1 MATVHERLT
10 ERFHKW
16 EQRGRGWQIYREP
29 VYPEPPF
36 TPFPSYYLPETPSVD
51 DGRRPTILSSLWR
64 KVAAPASAP
73 PLIPD
78 AEEEP
83 EPTPLVRDSLVEL
96 QTSLPADIDIS
107 KEAFEQFFHSIALCQ
122 EPVAFELLGVHKRVV
137 AQFAASKQDAP
148 VVGMQL
154 QAHFPEAQLREQEDA
169 LQKTWDTIEGDF
181 GFAVEFGLEKE
192 FMLPLATG
200 KLDPFVGIVGAL
212 AKLQENELA
221 LFQVLWQPVQNPW
234 AESIVRSVTHADG
247 KPFFINSQELTD
259 AAKQKAGKPLF
270 AAVVRILARTVNEK
284 RLFDI
289 ARDLAASLRVFS
301 DPQGNALIPL
311 RLDDYALENHVEDVL
326 RRQTRRTG
334 MLLNSDE
341 LAGFVHLPSSEV
353 QSPVLLRD
361 SGTTKAAPDIVRKP
375 PGIVIGDNEHLGE
388 TVPVY
393 LTVDQRVRHTH
404 IVGTSGTGKSSLLFN
419 LIQQDIENGQG
430 VAVLD
435 PHGDLVKQILGA
447 IPDDRVDDVVLIDT
461 SDVEFPVGFNIFQA
475 HTLEEKNLLASDLV
489 GTFRRLSSTWGD
501 QMDIVLQNAILAVL
515 NNERQGTLRDLQ
527 RFLAETPFRKE
538 YLTTVQDEEVVNF
551 WENIF
556 PHLTGGKSI
565 GSVLARLQDFFS
577 RPSIRNIVSQ
587 QKNTLNFAA
596 IMDGSKIFLARLP
609 KGLGNENSYLLGTLL
624 ISKFQQI
631 AMARQSQEES
641 ERKHFWIYID
651 EFANFIT
658 PSMAEILSEA
668 RKYRIGLTLAH
679 HDLRQLHRDPDVAS
693 AVMAHPCTRIVF
705 RVEDD
710 DAKKL
715 SDGFES
721 FEAKHLKTLEK
732 FHALV
737 RVERN
742 DFDFNLAIRKP
753 ELPDPAEAE
762 SRCMEVKVRSRSKYA
777 MPRAEVEAALLA
789 NMRSSKPKPPPDTS
803 SGSPPPKPP
812 TSPAPPAPTAIQPPE
827 VAPQISEPPKVA
839 EVPKAAE
846 PPPIVEIKPPETPK
860 VTDSEKEKVAVPVVA
875 EVVEKRQAETSSV
888 SETPNPKLPGRGK
901 ARHKFIQ
908 KRIKEAAVELGF
920 DAEREKQLAKNS
932 MEAADVRIKRGHI
945 DIAVEIAVESSR
957 EHEFQNVTKCLA
969 AGLSRIAVVS
979 TGRKMLE
986 YIAADVQGAL
996 GPEAAAKV
1004 GYYTPDEF
1012 IDELRKLAAES
1023 EQPPASQPMATTDK
1037 RHGLEIERIFPKQ
1050 MPGEQKTTQKAIHQ
1064 LIHKVLK
1071 SSLPT
1076 K

>member
-1 MATVHERLT
+1 MATVHEQLSEQFYR
-10 ERFHKW
+10 W
-16 EQRGRGWQIYREP
+16 EQRGRGWQVYGEP

-36 TPFPSYYLPETPSVD
+36 VPFDGHYLPNVPVVD
-51 DGRRPTILSSLWR
+51 DGRRPTFLSSLFR
-64 KVAAPASAP
+64 KVAAPPEPAP
-73 PLIPD
+73 VIPEP
-78 AEEEP
+78 EEEP
-83 EPTPLVRDSLVEL
+83 EPQSLIREKLIEL
-96 QTSLPADIDIS
+96 QTFLPADVDIS
-107 KEAFEQFFHSIALCQ
+107 KEAFEQFFHNIALCQ

-137 AQFAASKQDAP
+137 AQFAAGKQDALA
-148 VVGMQL
+148 VGMQL
-154 QAHFPEAQLREQEDA
+154 QAHFPKAQLREQEGGLEKA
-169 LQKTWDTIEGDF
+169 WDTIEGDF

-200 KLDPFVGIVGAL
+200 KPDPFVGIVGAL
-212 AKLQENELA
+212 AKLQESELA

-247 KPFFINSQELTD
+247 KPFFVNSPELAG
-259 AAKQKAGKPLF
+259 AAEQKAAKPLF
-270 AAVVRILARTVNEK
+270 AAVVRILARTANEK

-301 DPQGNALIPL
+301 NPRGNALIPL
-311 RLDDYALENHVEDVL
+311 QLDDYALGNHVEDVL

-341 LAGFVHLPSSEV
+341 LAGFVHLPSSDV

-435 PHGDLVKQILGA
+435 PHGDLVTQILGA
-447 IPDDRVDDVVLIDT
+447 IPDNRIDDVVLVDT

-515 NNERQGTLRDLQ
+515 NNERDGTLRDLQ

-556 PHLTGGKSI
+556 PHLPGGKSI

-631 AMARQSQEES
+631 AMARESQEEA

-651 EFANFIT
+651 EFSNFIT

-668 RKYRIGLTLAH
+668 RKYHIGLTLAH

-721 FEAKHLKTLEK
+721 FEAKHLKTLGK

-742 DFDFNLAIRKP
+742 DLDFNLAIRKP
-753 ELPDPAEAE
+753 ELPDPAEAD
-762 SRCMEVKVRSRSKYA
+762 SRRMEVKAKSRSKYA
-777 MPRAEVEAALLA
+777 MPRAEVEAVLLA
-789 NMRSSKPKPPPDTS
+789 NLRSNKSKSPPSTPVAAVAPPPVVAEAA
-803 SGSPPPKPP
+803 KP
-812 TSPAPPAPTAIQPPE
+812 AE
-827 VAPQISEPPKVA
+827 MPKVA
-839 EVPKAAE
+839 VVPKAAD
-846 PPPIVEIKPPETPK
+846 PSPIVEIKPPEISK
-860 VTDSEKEKVAVPVVA
+860 VTYSEKENVPVPVIAKVAD
-875 EVVEKRQAETSSV
+875 KRQAETTSV
-888 SETPNPKLPGRGK
+888 SETPTPKLPGRGK
-901 ARHKFIQ
+901 ARHQSIQ
-908 KRIKEAAVELGF
+908 KRLKDAARELGF
-920 DAEREKQLAKNS
+920 EAESEKQLAKNS
-932 MEAADVRIKRGHI
+932 MEATDVRIKRGHI

-996 GPEAAAKV
+996 GPDAAAKV

-1012 IDELRKLAAES
+1012 IDELRKLATES
-1023 EQPPASQPMATTDK
+1023 EQAPASQPMATTDK

-1050 MPGEQKTTQKAIHQ
+1050 MPGEQKATQKAIHQ
-1064 LIHKVLK
+1064 VIHNVLK
-1071 SSLPT
+1071 SPVPP